1 MFFDLVLDFSVE
13 LGMVGLE
20 GSFFLRSSL
29 SVIKVATLVGTA
41 GTMFMI
47 LPEGINFFAA
57 SVRVWLKNFS
67 PFRGQVG
74 ISAFANLFSVKAVK
88 FSQSALL

>member
-1 MFFDLVLDFSVE
+1 MFLPFLLPVFFDLVLDFAVK
-13 LGMVGLE
+13 LGDGWVGA
-20 GSFFLRSSL
+20 GSSL
-29 SVIKVATLVGTA
+29 SVIEVTTPVGTA

-47 LPEGINFFAA
+47 LPEGMNFLAA

-74 ISAFANLFSVKAVK
+74 LCSLPS
-88 FSQSALL
+88 